1 MKTTGFIARRY
12 LFSKKHISLIS
23 TLTGISITGV
33 TIGTA
38 LLIIVLSVF
47 NGFFDVIK
55 GLLLENDPDIRIE
68 SARGNSITFQ
78 HDVLEQ
84 LKEIPEVR
92 VTAPF
97 IADKALLTYDR
108 KGDRVVTVKG
118 INAQQYKELNKLE
131 QNITSGSID
140 LGVNNRKP
148 GALVSEQLMADL
160 GLRIGDEIVLLSA
173 DGMRKSLTQ
182 FSLPRSYRFEIRGA
196 YTATQ
201 IVEGFPVYV
210 DLEAAQRLFEMR
222 QGVSGIDIALADSDQ
237 ADAVKTEIER
247 KFPEQLTVST
257 WYDLQKPLYD
267 VMYLEKWGSYLILM
281 IIVLVAVLNIVGSL
295 TMIVIQKHRDIG
307 VLLTMGYKPADI
319 KKIFMK
325 QGLYIGL
332 IGCGMGGAIGLL
344 LSWLQQEYGLIK
356 LSSAFIIEAYPSSIQ
371 FFDVSI
377 ILAGSLLLCLAASW
391 YPAERASRVEP
402 ADAVQYE

>member
-182 FSLPRSYRFEIRGA
+182 FSLPRSYRFEIRGG